1 VTTRTRRYLM
11 VLLAVV
17 AVLLLVSMRLRGMPV
32 QQPVAFDHLKHTK
45 DLELSCELCHNHVI
59 TGTYAGLPGAQTC
72 GLCHQA
78 QKAASAESAGVK
90 VPFVPPDSLQ
100 FNKLFRLPA
109 HVYFSHRRHV
119 GIGKLECDACH
130 GAIAGSQQPPR
141 RALVRIT
148 MEFCLDCHR
157 AKGQSLDCV
166 ACHR

>member
-1 VTTRTRRYLM
+1 MTTRTRRYLM

-78 QKAASAESAGVK
+78 QRAASAESAGVK